1 LGKHNTS
8 TAPAR
13 SILARMVGLIVTVT
27 INPAID
33 RTFTTDRLVFEDR
46 TYILDRTET
55 AGGRGINASR
65 MLHSFGAAT
74 LAVATAGG
82 ESGQRFE
89 CYLQQAG
96 FPFELVPVNREIRT
110 NIAITDRQGLTIK
123 LNEVGPRLTPEEV
136 SRIEEA
142 VRRRLEGADWLML
155 CGSLPPGVPDS
166 FYARLITVARERG
179 VRTLLDTDGPPLRL
193 GIAARPTVVAP
204 NQQEAERLLD
214 TALLTRSHALAAAGQ
229 IRQMGAELV
238 VLSLGSRGAV
248 GAFSDALIEA
258 VPPSVEAVCP
268 IGAGDALAAAFV
280 WALQRG
286 SSPPDALRW
295 AVAAGTA
302 SARLPG
308 VQFATLEQTRELYDL
323 IELRKA

>member
-1 LGKHNTS
+1 M
-8 TAPAR
+8 
-13 SILARMVGLIVTVT
+13 ILTVT

-46 TYILDRTET
+46 TYILERTET

-65 MLHSFGAAT
+65 VLHSFGAAT

-96 FPFELVPVNREIRT
+96 FPFELVSIGREIRT
-110 NIAITDRQGLTIK
+110 NLAITDRQGLTIK
-123 LNEVGPRLTPEEV
+123 LNELGPKLTPEEV
-136 SRIEEA
+136 TRVEEA
-142 VRRRLEGADWLML
+142 VRRRLDGAGWLML

-166 FYARLITVARERG
+166 FYADLIRMARERK
-179 VRTLLDTDGPPLRL
+179 VRVLLDADGPPLGL
-193 GIAARPTVVAP
+193 GIAVGPTVVTP

-214 TALLTRSHALAAAGQ
+214 TALLTRSHALAAAAK
-229 IRQMGAELV
+229 IREMGAELV

-248 GAFSDALIEA
+248 GAFPGELVEA

-280 WALQRG
+280 WACEQG
-286 SSPPDALRW
+286 CDPQDALRW

-302 SARLPG
+302 SAMLPG
-308 VQFATLEQTRELYDL
+308 IQFASLEETRAIYERV
-323 IELRKA
+323 EVHRA

>member
-1 LGKHNTS
+1 MK
-8 TAPAR
+8 
-13 SILARMVGLIVTVT
+13 GLIVTLT

-65 MLHSFGAAT
+65 VLHAFGAPTFA
-74 LAVATAGG
+74 LATAGG
-82 ESGQRFE
+82 ESGQRFH

-96 FPFELVPVNREIRT
+96 FPFELVPIAREIRT
-110 NIAITDRQGLTIK
+110 NLAITDRQGLTIK
-123 LNEVGPRLTPEEV
+123 LNERGPQLTSEEV

-142 VRRRLEGADWLML
+142 VRRHLDGADWLML

-166 FYARLITVARERG
+166 FYARLIALARQRG
-179 VRTLLDTDGPPLRL
+179 VKTLLDTDGPPLGL
-193 GIAARPTVVAP
+193 GVAERPTVVTP

-214 TALLTRSHALAAAGQ
+214 TALVTSSHALAAAAR
-229 IRQMGAELV
+229 IREMGAELV

-248 GAFSDALIEA
+248 GAFPDGLVHAIPA
-258 VPPSVEAVCP
+258 PIQAVCP

-280 WALQRG
+280 WAFQQG
-286 SSPPDALRW
+286 SSPRDALRW

-302 SARLPG
+302 SASLPG
-308 VQFATLEQTRELYDL
+308 VQFASLEQTRKVYDL
-323 IELRKA
+323 VELREA